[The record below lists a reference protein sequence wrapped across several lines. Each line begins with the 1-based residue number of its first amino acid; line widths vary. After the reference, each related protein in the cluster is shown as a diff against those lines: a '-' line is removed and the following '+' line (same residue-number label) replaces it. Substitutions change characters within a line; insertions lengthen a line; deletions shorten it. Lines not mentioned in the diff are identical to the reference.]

1 MPTETKH
8 FISIW
13 FFIGALLL
21 VYGILILGAAIYGL
35 SHPPEMQTVLS
46 GRMQHIVSRAGLWWG
61 GLLIAM
67 GAIYTY
73 FYWPNNKKR

>member
-1 MPTETKH
+1 MSTESKH

-21 VYGILILGAAIYGL
+21 VYGILILGATVHGL
-35 SHPPEMQTVLS
+35 SHPPEIQGNLS

-61 GLLIAM
+61 SLLVVM
-67 GAIYTY
+67 GSVYTY
-73 FYWPNNKKR
+73 FYWPNKKK